1 MKTTH
6 TFLFVLV
13 LLLLSTGAAYTQTVF
28 LEEGFENGGSIP
40 TGWTQVKKTGDA
52 VWTYINGG
60 EVPPGGETGLP
71 PGAHSGSYNASFY
84 KSSYSTHETFLI
96 SPEFSFEFAQ
106 KPELRFWYAQY
117 LDQLPDST
125 GEGVPNNNKFKIYY
139 RSPQEGNTWFLLKE
153 LNDPTEGWVFDSL
166 PIADSITN
174 KKYTQVQLGFLGI
187 SSTVGFGSCI
197 DDIQLIETDTVTK
210 YIEKIYASQPNLDII
225 PSGSNNNP
233 ILRLRFPVQGNDGA
247 LILDSL
253 TVTALEQAGAVVAP
267 NGVKLYHTTTEY
279 FTNTTPIGTPQSF
292 VGGKAIFNNINHELP
307 FGNSYVW
314 VTYDIPEDTQHEFK
328 NVKVDAKIEA
338 NSIKVNNALFPL
350 SELSPSGYRLIN
362 ESIFF
367 DDFESDKGWSI
378 VEEFQRATP
387 IGEGGFYQNPDPTY
401 AKSGVTVLGTDLTGL
416 GAHHGDYEPGLS
428 PNQYQALTPTFD
440 CSYFKELNIQY
451 YRWLNVNFG
460 DTAGIDYSLDGGLTW
475 TRFWQSS
482 GLIAESEWSFKQLSL
497 SNLID
502 RSPSVTLRFIL
513 GPTGASQYL
522 SGWNI
527 DNFALTGTFVNE
539 DIGVSQVLDL
549 SSGCGHVAPE
559 PLKVVV
565 NNYGYDATN
574 DTLPIKYSRNNGAT
588 WVHDTVFRSIPQG
601 DTIHFTFS
609 NLVDF
614 TAPGEHTVLVSSNL
628 TGDEDSRNNSTS
640 TSIYVSPTYTLPFF
654 EDFEANNGYWRSF
667 GDNES
672 WEHGA
677 PTGSLLNKSFS
688 GTKCWATNLD
698 GNYPDNDSAWIES
711 PCFDFTGIDKPIIDF
726 MLWAGA
732 EPANDGLA
740 LYYSLDE
747 GSSWNLVPAEGSYDW
762 NWYNQPAVASLGH
775 AGWDSVGNTWFKAR
789 QILPNDVANHDLVK
803 FRFVFASNDTIA
815 TNGFGIDDIRLYNA
829 PADAGVTALASPVTS
844 CYLSEKE
851 ELSITVKNF
860 GIRPITAA
868 DTLFATL
875 IINDEHTYTDT
886 FYVGS
891 PLAVNATANFSF
903 SDSVNMFRKKW
914 YHIEAYTR
922 MKGDTAYYTAGV
934 YNDTLRDSVYVMGEP
949 LYSIGPDIGTYNAD
963 TIILDGGVHSAGG
976 ANFIHYNWIY
986 EGRPDS
992 TSTIIDD
999 RYFGVP
1005 PFPTGEDY
1013 LTFTITVENDSGCFA
1028 YDTLLITKSQV
1039 DIGITAITGITDACI
1054 NGQNQ
1059 NLEVTVTNHTSGG
1072 SSYTMPQDTTI
1083 TVAYMLDGTAEEPT
1097 IVTESFN
1104 LLADLLPGAS
1114 VNYTF
1119 DSLPVYPTDGTFT
1132 FTAYTVVNAD
1142 LDYSNDTMTQTVS
1155 IYPLPEVELGADSLI
1170 SMQADTLMLDAG
1182 AGFDTYTWNGV
1193 AGTQTYAIPDK
1204 ATAWYKVVVS
1214 DTNSCGTAVDSLLI
1228 ISDNWQLLSI
1238 DNPTTQCE
1246 PSASEQMTITL
1257 KNKSPNT
1264 YTTGYQLPATIE
1276 LNEMVINEAITLPA
1290 DLAPG
1295 ESLAYTFS
1303 PVFDLSAIGTYTLK
1317 ARLKPVH
1324 DSTRNDNQ
1332 LSATVNIWGV
1342 KDVEIGPDTIIT
1354 QRADTLLF
1362 DAGLGFQTYNWQNGS
1377 TESSFNVTEQ
1387 TSTRYWVEVTDF
1399 NGCPSSRDTVQII
1412 SYDLALEELVSPEP
1426 KCDINSISNI
1436 SFNLVNNGPDVIP
1449 TGQKI
1454 YFNYYLNSETPT
1466 VYEYTLSSNLF
1477 PFQSKLVSIN
1487 ETFDLD
1493 PQQSYTFTVFADWEK
1508 DYFNSND
1515 TLHSNIYQLEH
1526 PTVELGNDIFTTQAD
1541 TVSFSIPTG
1550 YTTYYWQD
1558 GSRNSTF
1565 DVTKTYTANYWVEVR
1580 NAYGCTDADTLRIY
1594 TYDIAIA
1601 SFDNLNAC
1609 EVSAANTVTLNLQ
1622 IIGQDTLYAGQEI
1635 EASYT
1640 FDGTT
1645 VNETIT
1651 LDHTFDN
1658 LAYYPYTFTTPFAV
1672 SDTGNYSITAS
1683 ISMVDE
1689 VNTTNNGAAA
1699 NFRTGPYLV
1708 TLPEDIVT
1716 YESSEIIDAGSNFG
1730 AYAWSN
1736 GASTQSIEVTE
1747 PGTYTVTT
1755 TDVNG
1760 CESSDAIS
1768 IKFLNPAYDV
1778 VSITGLADSCTRDVT
1793 QSIAVQLRNN
1803 GNDTI
1808 YTDSVIT
1815 LQYKINSEPTVQE
1828 PYTFVADFEPGN
1840 ELLIPFATPLDLRN
1854 TGSYTVTAF
1863 LTIGGRTSSIDTVVH
1878 TFGLPQIDM
1887 PADTSTYA
1895 NSLVLDAGNGFESYL
1910 WNTGELT
1917 QTNEITEDGSY
1928 TVTVTNANNCSNT
1941 ATTQVLFIKP
1951 QYNIIEILGL
1961 ADGCENTNSEN
1972 LSFVLRNDGNDI
1984 IYADS
1989 TLTIVYQINEN
2000 NPVAEQYTFV
2010 ANLEPEQEVTIP
2022 FASPL
2027 NLSSVGS
2034 YEIQVWIPFGQSTS
2048 EADTT
2053 INTWGYPEVNL
2064 GPDKESIADSEL
2076 LNAGE
2081 GFATYLWSTGATSQ
2095 TIEVSTN
2102 GSYWVEVAN
2111 THGCTDRD
2119 TISLIFHPIK
2129 LEIFQYTSP
2138 LLGCGSLNDEVKMVV
2153 KNTGLKEVAANTEI
2167 SLGYQFDNNERV
2179 NETTQFA
2186 NAMQPNA
2193 NLSWTFDELLEE
2205 ETPGTYTIK
2214 LFVGLEGNDLDTA
2227 EYELTIFEEPVF
2239 FDGQDT
2245 IEVATYPYELNPNVT
2260 ATSYE
2265 WNTGAT
2271 SSTISV
2277 SEDGKYTLTITQD
2290 NTCTY
2295 EGSVVVEK
2303 TTGIA
2308 DAWGEQIKVYPV
2320 PVEKELRIKIPEHYG
2335 VVSIQLNDINGKL
2348 LYYNKKAQLDE
2359 LISFE
2364 NWEQG
2369 VYLLRISNNEK
2380 TISYQ
2385 LIKQ

>member
-1 MKTTH
+1 MKTKH
-6 TFLFVLV
+6 TFFLILV
-13 LLLLSTGAAYTQTVF
+13 LLLLSTSALNAQTVF

-52 VWTYINGG
+52 TWTFINGG
-60 EVPPGGETGLP
+60 EIPPGGETGLP

-84 KSSYSTHETFLI
+84 KSSFSTHETFLI
-96 SPEFSFEFAQ
+96 SPTFSFEFAQ

-117 LDQLPDST
+117 SDQLPELEPD
-125 GEGVPNNNKFKIYY
+125 NNKFKIYY
-139 RSPQEGNTWFLLKE
+139 RSPQASNTWFLLKE
-153 LNDPTEGWVFDSL
+153 LNEPTEGWVFDSL

-187 SSTVGFGSCI
+187 SSTVGFGSCV
-197 DDIQLIETDTVTK
+197 DDILLVETDTVTK
-210 YIEKIYASQPNLDII
+210 YIEKVYASQTNLDII

-233 ILRLRFPVQGNDGA
+233 IMRLRFPVQGNDGA

-253 TVTALEQAGAVVAP
+253 VVTALEQAGMVVAP

-279 FTNTTPIGTPQSF
+279 FSNTTPIGTPQSF
-292 VGGKAIFNNINHELP
+292 VEGKAKFNNINHELP

-328 NVKVDAKIEA
+328 NVKVDAKIEI
-338 NSIKVNNALFPL
+338 NSIVVNNSYFPL
-350 SELSPSGYRLIN
+350 SELNPSGYRLIN

-367 DDFESDKGWSI
+367 DDFETNKVWTLSG
-378 VEEFQRATP
+378 EFERDTSQAL
-387 IGEGGFYQNPDPTY
+387 GGFYQNPDPTY
-401 AKSGVTVLGTDLTGL
+401 AKSGRTVLGTDLTGL
-416 GAHHGDYEPGLS
+416 GIHDGDYEPGLTD
-428 PNQYQALTPTFD
+428 NEYQAITPTFD

-460 DTAGIDYSLDGGLTW
+460 DTAAIDYSLDNGVSW
-475 TRFWQSS
+475 SRVWQSS

-502 RSPSVTLRFIL
+502 RSPSITLRFSL
-513 GPTGASQYL
+513 GPTGASQFL

-539 DIGVSQVLDL
+539 DIGVIQLLDL
-549 SSGCGHVAPE
+549 SSGCGHIAPE

-565 NNYGYDATN
+565 KNFGFDTTN

-601 DTIHFTFS
+601 DTIHFTFRD
-609 NLVDF
+609 LVDF
-614 TAPGEHTVLVSSNL
+614 TAPGEHTLLLSSNFS
-628 TGDEDSRNNSTS
+628 GDEDNRNNSID

-667 GDNES
+667 GENTT

-677 PTGSLLNKSFS
+677 PSGSLLNNAFS

-747 GSSWNLVPAEGSYDW
+747 GGSWNLVPSEGSYDW
-762 NWYNQPAVASLGH
+762 NWYNEPSVTSLGH

-815 TNGFGIDDIRLYNA
+815 TNGFGIDNIRLYNA
-829 PADAGVTALASPVTS
+829 PADAGVTALVSPVTS
-844 CYLSEKE
+844 CYLSENE
-851 ELSITVKNF
+851 ELSIQVKNF

-875 IINDEHTYTDT
+875 IINDALTFIDT
-886 FYVGS
+886 FNVVS
-891 PLAVNATANFSF
+891 PLAIDATANFSF
-903 SDSVNMFRKKW
+903 SDSANMFRKKW
-914 YHIEAYTR
+914 YHIVAYTR
-922 MKGDTAYYTAGV
+922 VQGDTAFYTAGV

-963 TIILDGGVHSAGG
+963 TLILDGGVHKVGG
-976 ANFIHYNWIY
+976 APFVHYNWIY

-992 TSTIIDD
+992 TTTIADD

-1005 PFPTGEDY
+1005 PFPIGEDY
-1013 LTFTITVENDSGCFA
+1013 LNFTITVENDSGCFA

-1039 DIGITAITGITDACI
+1039 DIGVTAIAGLADACI

-1059 NLEVTVTNHTSGG
+1059 NLEVTITNHTSGG

-1119 DSLPVYPTDGTFT
+1119 DSLPVYPDAGTYTFT
-1132 FTAYTVVNAD
+1132 VYTVVNAD

-1155 IYPLPEVELGADSLI
+1155 IYPLPEVDFGIDSLV
-1170 SMQADTLMLDAG
+1170 SMQADTILLDAG
-1182 AGFDTYTWNGV
+1182 AGFDTYTWNEV
-1193 AGTQTYAIPDK
+1193 LGTQTFVIPDK

-1214 DTNSCGTAVDSLLI
+1214 DTNACGTAADSLLI

-1238 DNPTTQCE
+1238 DNPVTQCE

-1257 KNKSPNT
+1257 KNNSPNT
-1264 YTTGYQLPATIE
+1264 YTAGYELPATIE
-1276 LNEMVINEAITLPA
+1276 FNEMVINEAITLPV

-1295 ESLAYTFS
+1295 ESLSYSFS
-1303 PVFDLSAIGTYTLK
+1303 PVFDMSVIAAYTLK
-1317 ARLKPVH
+1317 ASLKPQH
-1324 DSTRNDNQ
+1324 DSTLNDNY

-1362 DAGLGFQTYNWQNGS
+1362 DAGLEFQTYTWQNGS

-1412 SYDLALEELVSPEP
+1412 AYDLALEELVSPEP
-1426 KCDINSISNI
+1426 KCDITSISNI

-1449 TGQKI
+1449 NGQKI

-1487 ETFDLD
+1487 ETFNLD
-1493 PQQSYTFTVFADWEK
+1493 PQQSYTFTVFVDWEK
-1508 DYFNSND
+1508 DFFNSND
-1515 TLHSNIYQLEH
+1515 TLHSNVYQLAH
-1526 PTVELGNDIFTTQAD
+1526 PNVELGNDIYTTQAD

-1580 NAYGCTDADTLRIY
+1580 NAYGCTDADTLKIY
-1594 TYDIAIA
+1594 TYDIGIA

-1640 FDGTT
+1640 FDGNT

-1672 SDTGNYSITAS
+1672 PDTGNYSITAS
-1683 ISMVDE
+1683 VSMTDE
-1689 VNTTNNGAAA
+1689 VNTSNNGAAA
-1699 NFRTGPYLV
+1699 NFRVGPYLV
-1708 TLPEDIVT
+1708 TLPDDIIT
-1716 YESSEIIDAGSNFG
+1716 YESSVVLDAGSGFS

-1736 GASTQSIEVTE
+1736 GASTQSTEVTE
-1747 PGTYTVTT
+1747 PGSYSVTI

-1760 CESSDAIS
+1760 CESSDTIAIL
-1768 IKFLNPAYDV
+1768 FLNPAYDL
-1778 VSITGLADSCTRDVT
+1778 VSTTGLADSCTRATSQTLSV
-1793 QSIAVQLRNN
+1793 LLKNN

-1808 YTDSVIT
+1808 YTDSIIT
-1815 LQYKINSEPTVQE
+1815 LQYKINGGTAIQE
-1828 PYTFVADFEPGN
+1828 PYQFTADFEPTN
-1840 ELLIPFATPLDLRN
+1840 ELLIPFTTTLNLMN

-1863 LTIGGRTSSIDTVVH
+1863 VTIGSRTSSIDTVVQ
-1878 TFGLPQIDM
+1878 TFGLPEINL
-1887 PADTSTYA
+1887 PTDTSTYA
-1895 NSLVLDAGNGFESYL
+1895 NALLLDAGSGFESYL
-1910 WNTGELT
+1910 WSTGTST
-1917 QTNEITEDGSY
+1917 QTIEVSNDGSY
-1928 TVTVTNANNCSNT
+1928 TVTVTNANTCSNS
-1941 ATTQVLFIKP
+1941 ATIEVLFIKP
-1951 QYNIIEILGL
+1951 QYNITEILGL
-1961 ADGCENTNSEN
+1961 ADGCENTSSES
-1972 LSFVLRNDGNDI
+1972 LSFVLRNAGNDT

-1989 TLTIVYQINEN
+1989 TLNIVYQINEN
-2000 NPVAEQYTFV
+2000 NPVAEPYTFA
-2010 ANLEPEQEVTIP
+2010 ANLEPEQEITIP
-2022 FASPL
+2022 FTTPL
-2027 NLSSVGS
+2027 NLSQVGS
-2034 YEIQVWIPFGQSTS
+2034 YEVVVWIPFGQSTS

-2064 GPDKESIADSEL
+2064 GPDKESVADSEL
-2076 LNAGE
+2076 LDAGE

-2095 TIEVSTN
+2095 TIEVNTSD
-2102 GSYWVEVAN
+2102 SYWVEVGN

-2119 TISLIFHPIK
+2119 TVSILFHPIK
-2129 LEIFQYTSP
+2129 LEIFQFTSP
-2138 LLGCGSLNDEVKMVV
+2138 LLGCGSLNDEVKMEV
-2153 KNTGLKEVAANTEI
+2153 KNTGLKEVAPNTVI
-2167 SLGYQFDNNERV
+2167 SLGYQFGDGERV

-2193 NLSWTFDELLEE
+2193 TLSWTFDEQLEE
-2205 ETPGTYTIK
+2205 DTPGTYILK
-2214 LFVGLEGNDLDTA
+2214 LFVGLEDKDLDTA
-2227 EYELTIFEEPVF
+2227 EYTITIYEEPVL

-2245 IEVATYPYELNPNVT
+2245 IEVAAYPYELNPNVT
-2260 ATSYE
+2260 ASTYE
-2265 WNTGAT
+2265 WSTGAT
-2271 SSTISV
+2271 SATISV

-2290 NTCTY
+2290 NSCAF

-2303 TTGIA
+2303 ITGIA
-2308 DAWGEQIKVYPV
+2308 DAWGEDIKVYPV
-2320 PVEKELRIKIPEHYG
+2320 PVQKELQINIPEHLG
-2335 VVSIQLNDINGKL
+2335 AVSIQLNDINGKL
-2348 LYYNKKAQLDE
+2348 LYYNKKARLNE

-2369 VYLLRISNNEK
+2369 VYLLRISNKEK

-2385 LIKQ
+2385 LIKH